1 MKIKKVILADESLDI
16 YVRDGFVYDIPL
28 SRMRTPESILD
39 WIHQICIAKNWGRD
53 NAAEILDGIFKV
65 IPSDMWSG
73 NG

>member
-53 NAAEILDGIFKV
+53 NAAEILDGIFKD

-73 NG
+73 KG

>member
-16 YVRDGFVYDIPL
+16 YVNEGFVYDIPF
-28 SRMRTPESILD
+28 SRMRTPEAILD
-39 WIHQICIAKNWGRD
+39 WVHQVCIAKNWGRD

-73 NG
+73 KG